1 MFKSGFVAI
10 IGRPNVGKST
20 LLNQILGQ
28 KISIISSTS
37 QTTRNAIKGIY
48 TTDDAQIVFVDT
60 PGIHK
65 SKNSLGDFMNKQSF
79 DSLKEV
85 DCVIWLIDASE
96 EYGSGDE
103 YLKNLIKDY
112 DLPLIIVFNKMDL
125 ITDNKKFED
134 NKNLFLNDLKYEK
147 VEYISSINNQ
157 NIDLLLN
164 DLKEIL
170 DEGPQY
176 YDADQVTDVYERFI
190 ISEIIREKIFYL
202 TKEEVPHSVAVEI
215 EEIKELDDKV
225 EVYAC
230 IVCEKESQKKILIGE
245 KAAMIKNIKKFSKID
260 IKKLMQKPIYL
271 EIFVKVDKDWRNN
284 KTSLSRLGYKNS
296 R

>member
-1 MFKSGFVAI
+1 MYKSGFVAI

-48 TTDDAQIVFVDT
+48 TTDDMQIVFVDT

-65 SKNSLGDFMNKQSF
+65 AKNSLGEFMNKQSF
-79 DSLKEV
+79 DSIKEV
-85 DCVIWLIDASE
+85 DCIIWLIDASE
-96 EYGSGDE
+96 AYGSGDE

-112 DLPLIIVFNKMDL
+112 NLPIIVAFNKMDL
-125 ITDNKKFED
+125 IKDKALFEE

-147 VEYISSINNQ
+147 VEYISSSNNQ

-164 DLKEIL
+164 DLKDVLE
-170 DEGPQY
+170 EGPQY
-176 YDADQVTDVYERFI
+176 YDEDQVTDVYERFI

-215 EEIKELDDKV
+215 EEMKELDDLV
-225 EVYAC
+225 EIYAC

-245 KAAMIKNIKKFSKID
+245 KASMIKNIKKFSKMD
-260 IKKLMQKPIYL
+260 IKKLLNKQIYL
-271 EIFVKVDKDWRNN
+271 EIFVKVEKDWRNN
-284 KTSLSRLGYKNS
+284 KTSLNRLGYKNS

>member
-85 DCVIWLIDASE
+85 DCVIWLVDASE

-125 ITDNKKFED
+125 ITDNNKFEE

-147 VEYISSINNQ
+147 VEYISSTNNQ

-245 KAAMIKNIKKFSKID
+245 KATMIKNIKKFSKID

-284 KTSLSRLGYKNS
+284 KTSLNRLGYKNS

>member
-20 LLNQILGQ
+20 LLNKILGQ

-65 SKNSLGDFMNKQSF
+65 AKNSLGDFMNKQSF
-79 DSLKEV
+79 ASIKEV
-85 DCVIWLIDASE
+85 DCMIWLIDASE

-103 YLKNLIKDY
+103 YLKNLIKEY
-112 DLPLIIVFNKMDL
+112 DLPLIVVFNKMDL
-125 ITDNKKFED
+125 ITDNNKFEE
-134 NKNLFLNDLKYEK
+134 NKNLFLNDLNYEK
-147 VEYISSINNQ
+147 VEYISSTNNQ

>member
-1 MFKSGFVAI
+1 MYKSGFVAI

-48 TTDDAQIVFVDT
+48 TTDDMQIVFVDT

-65 SKNSLGDFMNKQSF
+65 AKNSLGEFMNKQSF
-79 DSLKEV
+79 DSIKEV
-85 DCVIWLIDASE
+85 DCIIWLIDASE
-96 EYGSGDE
+96 AYGSGDE

-112 DLPLIIVFNKMDL
+112 NLPVIVAFNKMDL
-125 ITDNKKFED
+125 IKDKASFEE
-134 NKNLFLNDLKYEK
+134 NKNLFLNDLQYEK
-147 VEYISSINNQ
+147 VEYISSSNNQ

-164 DLKEIL
+164 DLKDVLE
-170 DEGPQY
+170 EGPQY
-176 YDADQVTDVYERFI
+176 YDEDQVTDVYERFI

-215 EEIKELDDKV
+215 EEMKELDDLV
-225 EVYAC
+225 EIYAC

-245 KAAMIKNIKKFSKID
+245 KASMIKNIKKFSKMD
-260 IKKLMQKPIYL
+260 IKKLMQKQIYL
-271 EIFVKVDKDWRNN
+271 EIFVKVEKDWRNN
-284 KTSLSRLGYKNS
+284 KTSLNRLGYKNS

>member
-125 ITDNKKFED
+125 ITDNNKFED
-134 NKNLFLNDLKYEK
+134 NKNLFLNDLNYEK
-147 VEYISSINNQ
+147 VEYISSTNNQ

-284 KTSLSRLGYKNS
+284 KTSLNRLGYKNS

>member
-65 SKNSLGDFMNKQSF
+65 AKNSLGDFMNKQSF

-112 DLPLIIVFNKMDL
+112 DLPLIVVFNKMDL
-125 ITDNKKFED
+125 IIDNNKFED
-134 NKNLFLNDLKYEK
+134 NKNLFLNDLNYEK
-147 VEYISSINNQ
+147 VEYISSTNNQ

-215 EEIKELDDKV
+215 EEIKVLDDKV

>member
-112 DLPLIIVFNKMDL
+112 DLPLIVVFNKMDL
-125 ITDNKKFED
+125 ITDNNKFEE
-134 NKNLFLNDLKYEK
+134 NKNLFLNDLNYEK
-147 VEYISSINNQ
+147 VEYISSTNNQ

-245 KAAMIKNIKKFSKID
+245 KASMIKNIKKFSKID

-284 KTSLSRLGYKNS
+284 KTSLNRLGYKNS

>member
-1 MFKSGFVAI
+1 M
-10 IGRPNVGKST
+10 
-20 LLNQILGQ
+20 
-28 KISIISSTS
+28 
-37 QTTRNAIKGIY
+37 
-48 TTDDAQIVFVDT
+48 
-60 PGIHK
+60 
-65 SKNSLGDFMNKQSF
+65 
-79 DSLKEV
+79 
-85 DCVIWLIDASE
+85 
-96 EYGSGDE
+96 
-103 YLKNLIKDY
+103 
-112 DLPLIIVFNKMDL
+112 
-125 ITDNKKFED
+125 
-134 NKNLFLNDLKYEK
+134 
-147 VEYISSINNQ
+147 
-157 NIDLLLN
+157 
-164 DLKEIL
+164 
-170 DEGPQY
+170 
-176 YDADQVTDVYERFI
+176 TDVYERFI

-284 KTSLSRLGYKNS
+284 KTSLNRLGYKNS

>member
-65 SKNSLGDFMNKQSF
+65 AKNSLGDFMNKQSF

-96 EYGSGDE
+96 ECGSGDE

-112 DLPLIIVFNKMDL
+112 DLPLIVVFNKMDL
-125 ITDNKKFED
+125 ITDNNKFEE
-134 NKNLFLNDLKYEK
+134 NKNLFLNDLNYEK
-147 VEYISSINNQ
+147 VEYISSTNNQ

>member
-65 SKNSLGDFMNKQSF
+65 AKNSLGDFMNKQSF

-85 DCVIWLIDASE
+85 DCMIWLIDASE

-112 DLPLIIVFNKMDL
+112 DLPLIVVFNKMDL
-125 ITDNKKFED
+125 ITDNNKFEE
-134 NKNLFLNDLKYEK
+134 NKNLFLNDLNYEK
-147 VEYISSINNQ
+147 VECISSTNNQ

>member
-65 SKNSLGDFMNKQSF
+65 AKNSLGDFMNKQSF
-79 DSLKEV
+79 ASIKEV
-85 DCVIWLIDASE
+85 DCMIWLIDASE

-103 YLKNLIKDY
+103 YLKNLIKEY
-112 DLPLIIVFNKMDL
+112 DLPLIVVFNKMDL
-125 ITDNKKFED
+125 ITDNNKFEE
-134 NKNLFLNDLKYEK
+134 NKNLFLNDLNYEK
-147 VEYISSINNQ
+147 VEYISSTNNQ

>member
-65 SKNSLGDFMNKQSF
+65 AKNSLGDFMNKQSF

-85 DCVIWLIDASE
+85 DCMIWLIDASE

-112 DLPLIIVFNKMDL
+112 DLPLIVVFNKMDL
-125 ITDNKKFED
+125 ITDINKFEE
-134 NKNLFLNDLKYEK
+134 NKNLFLNDLNYEK
-147 VEYISSINNQ
+147 VEYISSTNNQ

>member
-1 MFKSGFVAI
+1 MYKSGFVAI

-20 LLNQILGQ
+20 LMNQILGQ
-28 KISIISSTS
+28 KISIISNTS

-48 TTDDAQIVFVDT
+48 TTDDLQIIFVDT

-65 SKNSLGDFMNKQSF
+65 AKNALGEFMNKQSF
-79 DSLKEV
+79 DSLKDV
-85 DCVIWLIDASE
+85 DCIIWLIDANE
-96 EYGSGDE
+96 AYGSGDE
-103 YLKNLIKDY
+103 YLKQQIKDY

-125 ITDNKKFED
+125 IVDNNKFNE
-134 NKNLFLNDLKYEK
+134 NKNLFLNDLNYQRI
-147 VEYISSINNQ
+147 EYISSLNNQ

-170 DEGPQY
+170 AEGPKY
-176 YDADQVTDVYERFI
+176 YDDDQITDVYERFI

-215 EEIKELDDKV
+215 EEIKEYDDLT
-225 EVYAC
+225 EIYAC

-245 KAAMIKNIKKFSKID
+245 KASMIKNIKKFSKID
-260 IKKLMQKPIYL
+260 IKKLLQKQIYL
-271 EIFVKVDKDWRNN
+271 EIFVKVEKDWRNN

>member
-85 DCVIWLIDASE
+85 DCVIWLVDASE

-125 ITDNKKFED
+125 ITDNNKFEE

-147 VEYISSINNQ
+147 VEYISSTNNQ

-170 DEGPQY
+170 EEGPQY

-245 KAAMIKNIKKFSKID
+245 KATMIKNIKKFSKID

-284 KTSLSRLGYKNS
+284 KTSLNRLGYKNS

>member
-65 SKNSLGDFMNKQSF
+65 AKNSLGDFMNKQSF

-112 DLPLIIVFNKMDL
+112 DLPLIVVFNKMDL
-125 ITDNKKFED
+125 ITDNNKFEE
-134 NKNLFLNDLKYEK
+134 NKNLFLNDLNYEK
-147 VEYISSINNQ
+147 VEYISSTNNQ